1 VSALDPKKIDELYRL
16 PLAEFTPARNA
27 LAKTLSK
34 DDAKLVKALAKP
46 TVVPW
51 AVNQVYWRAR
61 ATYDRLMKSGEK
73 LRSAQIAALEGRA
86 ADVRAASET
95 HRRAIGEAVAEA
107 ERLAGASGA
116 KPGADALAR
125 TFESLSLATSA
136 PGQPGR
142 LTDALQPAG
151 FEALAGLGDLKL
163 GTENSELG
171 TQKSALKKSA
181 LKQSDLKPRKL
192 ELAPASV
199 ARGIPNAETRAEPR
213 TTNAERQA
221 TAAAKA
227 AAKAAEKEAARVA
240 AEQLKHQAA
249 VKGAE
254 AHLERVQTA
263 ERTAR
268 ETWERAHDDLLAA
281 RQALTDLR
289 RSRFRSS

>member
-1 VSALDPKKIDELYRL
+1 VSALDAKIDELYRL
-16 PLAEFTPARNA
+16 PLAEFTSARNA

-34 DDAKLVKALAKP
+34 DDAKRVKALEKP

-61 ATYDRLMKSGEK
+61 ATYDRLMTSGER
-73 LRSAQIAALEGRA
+73 LRTAQIAALEGRA
-86 ADVRAASET
+86 ADVRAASDS
-95 HRRAIGEAVAEA
+95 HRRAISEAVAEA
-107 ERLAGASGA
+107 ERLASPSGA
-116 KPGADALAR
+116 KPGADPLAR
-125 TFESLSLATSA
+125 TFESLSLATGA

-151 FEALAGLGDLKL
+151 FEALAGLGSLEL
-163 GTENSELG
+163 RTQNLELG
-171 TQKSALKKSA
+171 TGTQKPELK
-181 LKQSDLKPRKL
+181 LRKL
-192 ELAPASV
+192 ELAPA
-199 ARGIPNAETRAEPR
+199 NAEPGAGPR
-213 TTNAERQA
+213 TTNAQRLA

-227 AAKAAEKEAARVA
+227 AERAAEEEAARAA
-240 AEQLKHQAA
+240 AERLKHQAA
-249 VKGAE
+249 VKDAE

-268 ETWERAHDDLLAA
+268 ETWERAHDDLLSA